1 MVRIAIRYC
10 PGMTMLY
17 FHSIHLAYIR
27 PLQPEFL
34 DLFLLQDRSIWH
46 TCRSG
51 PSPSSVRIRLSPFGA
66 VTRTQPLIVLAARF
80 ITFSRRSTK
89 QVAHGY
95 FQARPEG
102 EQTHTRTR
110 QLSVAP
116 EYRRLGLIRHSWTTS
131 KMFLS
136 TLQCL
141 CGSVCAHRINWQ

>member
-1 MVRIAIRYC
+1 
-10 PGMTMLY
+10 MTMLY

-34 DLFLLQDRSIWH
+34 DLFLLRDRSTWH

-66 VTRTQPLIVLAARF
+66 VTRTQPLMVLATRF
-80 ITFSRRSTK
+80 FADRRK
-89 QVAHGY
+89 QVAHGL
-95 FQARPEG
+95 FSGKAEK
-102 EQTHTRTR
+102 ESKLTTDTC

-116 EYRRLGLIRHSWTTS
+116 EYHGLGLIETLSRTTS

-141 CGSVCAHRINWQ
+141 CGSVSRID